1 MEIAGRTFIVTGAA
15 SGLGLACVRMLLN
28 NDAFVVMVDRDA
40 DAFKSIRDLGLGD
53 IKKGSEK
60 SIRPVLGDVTEEK
73 TIAEAVEKATMFG
86 EILGGAIACAGI
98 APAARIVGRE
108 APHELALFER
118 VLRVNTL
125 GTFNLLRLAAAAMT
139 KNEPTAD
146 GERGVVVCTA
156 SVAAFDGQIGQA
168 AYAASK
174 GAVAAMTLPAAREL
188 AKFGIRVVTIAP
200 GIFETPLLGAMPDEV
215 RASLGS
221 QVPFPPRLGKPDEF
235 AALVQH
241 ILSNVMLNGETIR
254 LDGAIRMAPK

>member
-1 MEIAGRTFIVTGAA
+1 MRIHDRSFVVTGGA
-15 SGLGLACVRMLLN
+15 SGLGAACVRLLV
-28 NDAFVVMVDRDA
+28 AAGGRVILVDRNKDA
-40 DAFKSIRDLGLGD
+40 GAALTGELG
-53 IKKGSEK
+53 EAA
-60 SIRPVLGDVTEEK
+60 RFVEADVADEVQ
-73 TIAEAVEKATMFG
+73 IGAAIGAATG
-86 EILGGAIACAGI
+86 LAPLGGAIACAGI

-108 APHELALFER
+108 APHELALFEK

-125 GTFNLLRLAAAAMT
+125 GTFNLMRLAAAAMS
-139 KNEPTAD
+139 KNEPNEE

-200 GIFETPLLGAMPDEV
+200 GIFETPLLGAMPDDV
-215 RASLGS
+215 RASLGA
-221 QVPFPPRLGKPDEF
+221 QVPFPPRLGRPDEF
-235 AALVQH
+235 AALVRH
-241 ILSNVMLNGETIR
+241 ILDNTMLNGETIR

>member
-1 MEIAGRTFIVTGAA
+1 MQIHDRSFVVTGGA
-15 SGLGLACVRMLLN
+15 SGLGAACARMLI
-28 NDAFVVMVDRDA
+28 AAGARVVAVDRNKA
-40 DAFKSIRDLGLGD
+40 AGEALAGELGD
-53 IKKGSEK
+53 AAKF
-60 SIRPVLGDVTEEK
+60 VAADVTD
-73 TIAEAVEKATMFG
+73 EAQIRAAIEAAIG
-86 EILGGAIACAGI
+86 LAPLGGAIACAGI

-108 APHELALFER
+108 GPHELALFEK

-125 GTFNLLRLAAAAMT
+125 GTFNLLRLAAAAMS
-139 KNEPTAD
+139 KNEPNEE

-215 RASLGS
+215 RASLGA
-221 QVPFPPRLGKPDEF
+221 QVPFPPRLGRPDEF
-235 AALVQH
+235 AALVRH
-241 ILSNVMLNGETIR
+241 ILDNTMLNGETIR

>member
-1 MEIAGRTFIVTGAA
+1 MQIAGRSFVVSGGA
-15 SGLGLACVRMLLN
+15 SGLGAACVRMLV
-28 NDAFVVMVDRDA
+28 AAGGKVVAADRNKVA
-40 DAFKSIRDLGLGD
+40 GEALVAELGD
-53 IKKGSEK
+53 AA
-60 SIRPVLGDVTEEK
+60 RF
-73 TIAEAVEKATMFG
+73 AEADVADEKQMSAAVEAATALAP
-86 EILGGAIACAGI
+86 LGGAIACAGI

-108 APHELALFER
+108 APHELPLFER

-139 KNEPTAD
+139 KNEPNAE

-200 GIFETPLLGAMPDEV
+200 GIFETPLLGAMPEDV
-215 RASLGS
+215 RASLGA
-221 QVPFPPRLGKPDEF
+221 QVPFPPRLGRPEEF
-235 AALVQH
+235 AALVRQV
-241 ILSNVMLNGETIR
+241 LDNTMLNGETIR

>member
-1 MEIAGRTFIVTGAA
+1 MEITGRSFVVSGGA
-15 SGLGLACVRMLLN
+15 SGLGAATVRALV
-28 NDAFVVMVDRDA
+28 AGGGYVVAVDRNQDVGA
-40 DAFKSIRDLGLGD
+40 SLAAELGAAA
-53 IKKGSEK
+53 
-60 SIRPVLGDVTEEK
+60 RFAMADVTD
-73 TIAEAVEKATMFG
+73 EAGIQAAIDTAVSLAP
-86 EILGGAIACAGI
+86 LGGAIACAGI

-108 APHELALFER
+108 GPHELALFER

-125 GTFNLLRLAAAAMT
+125 GTFNLMRLAAAAMT

-200 GIFETPLLGAMPDEV
+200 GIFETPLLGAMPEEV
-215 RASLGS
+215 RASLGA